1 MANPTRVRRTP
12 EEAKQLILEA
22 AQQRLIEFGIRGLTI
37 KDVAADTNINHGT
50 LLHHFGSAEGMR
62 IALLSKMTGELIEDM
77 SKLLASEP
85 TTGGS
90 IVRLFELMN
99 STGHIKLLA
108 WRAME
113 DGLDPDPKMQSMGS
127 LQSIIDQITAELS
140 DHDQVR
146 ARNMV
151 FFAVSTAIG
160 WGICGNSFQKVFG
173 LTPTQQEAFP
183 RWVGEQINR
192 LTVTDSD

>member
-1 MANPTRVRRTP
+1 MAQPTRIRRTP

-37 KDVAADTNINHGT
+37 KDVAADTSINHGT

-62 IALLSKMTGELIEDM
+62 MALLKKMTGELIEDM
-77 SKLLASEP
+77 SELLASDP
-85 TTGGS
+85 TTEDS

-99 STGHIKLLA
+99 STGHIKLSA

-113 DGLDPDPKMQSMGS
+113 EGAEVDSEMESEKISGLHD
-127 LQSIIDQITAELS
+127 IINQITDELS

-160 WGICGNSFQKVFG
+160 WGI
-173 LTPTQQEAFP
+173 
-183 RWVGEQINR
+183 
-192 LTVTDSD
+192 